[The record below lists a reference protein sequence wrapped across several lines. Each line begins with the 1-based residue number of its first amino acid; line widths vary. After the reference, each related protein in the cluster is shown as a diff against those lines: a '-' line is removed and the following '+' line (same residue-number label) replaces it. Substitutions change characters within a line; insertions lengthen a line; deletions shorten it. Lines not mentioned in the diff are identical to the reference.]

1 MRRLFC
7 FLVITLLFYG
17 CSESTPAN
25 GTLPA
30 PPPARTAEIS
40 GRLVRSSSGLISVV
54 EGAVSEGSTVVSGV
68 RVTLLGSGQ
77 SVAVGPDGQFLLKAA
92 PGRHFLRVD
101 PPGAL
106 VEVPAFSPE
115 AGPPVRLSLFP
126 DQVSLRDEDTL
137 TMRAVGVDTLGR
149 FTPVDPAALTW
160 EVEADDTPR
169 PTPDTSAFSE
179 LADQQRVLRN
189 ATVGSEPAGSYRIR
203 VSGLGLSSQAKMHQA
218 NQGVSGSLQG
228 RVLDGLTPVANVQ
241 VSVPGANL
249 FVTTDAEG
257 RYHFKSLPPLV
268 SQVIVYDASQIRATG
283 VAPIQSLL
291 RTDLDLPVLAS
302 VYTQGLT
309 LNVPDAAG
317 LATVPF
323 SDELLVCARTAI
335 ARFSPQGQSLGNLST
350 AAFSDVRV
358 AGSDFAG
365 TIMAADGGSTQV
377 RVVGSKPQTLN
388 GPENPGGVA
397 ADAGGSFYVSDL
409 AENSIQAFNFNKARG
424 AYEAGKKFGNQILSD
439 PAGLAISRA
448 GQIYVADQGANK
460 IEVLS
465 LDGSSLRHFAVS
477 APRAVALDRAGNLY
491 VLTATRV
498 LRYDARGSLLGS
510 FGTFTNPLGIAVGLD
525 GAVWVSE
532 NGQVLQFVPN
542 LPPVLAP
549 APLPVP
555 KGTSLLSDDDFA
567 HFETRVQALMQRFEI
582 PGGSFSLSR
591 GGRLLIH
598 RGYGYGTYNDSQ
610 QIPVQPDNL
619 FRLASCSKSFAAVT
633 LLIQLQ
639 AGMVEQDDLP
649 FSPLGVLASFVQSP
663 VDNQVTGI
671 SVQELLQMSAGLD
684 TVTGLYAPQALTL
697 GNPPP
702 ASAAVIL
709 TFILNSFQLGATP
722 GKTYVYSDV
731 AYLAIG
737 RLVEAVEG
745 SGESYG
751 DILRK
756 GLLLPI
762 GAGRVRVSDTR
773 PDGAAP
779 GEVSYYPSSG
789 DVGGQSV
796 FTDTADIVSAT
807 YGGVWDGRAHD
818 SCGGLIAS
826 TADMVRLLNS
836 VGPDG
841 PSGFVRPLTQETV
854 KMMVSR
860 PPFNQGSGGYFG
872 MGFNVDAQGTKILN
886 ISKDGALPG
895 TMSFMRYYPEPQL
908 AWAIVL
914 NSEPGPGT
922 QVSDYAIG
930 QFIDAVEALI
940 QAENARGGWPESGDL
955 FPTAE

>member
-1 MRRLFC
+1 MRSL
-7 FLVITLLFYG
+7 LSLLLITLLVCG
-17 CSESTPAN
+17 CSDSGPTAD

-30 PPPARTAEIS
+30 PPPAQTAVIS
-40 GRLVRSSSGLISVV
+40 GLLVRSSSGLISVV
-54 EGAVSEGSTVVSGV
+54 DQAVPAGSTVVSGV
-68 RVTLLGSGQ
+68 RVTLLGSGE
-77 SVAVGPDGQFLLKAA
+77 SVAVGPDGRFELKAT

-126 DQVSLRDEDTL
+126 DQVSLLDEDTL
-137 TMRAVGVDTLGR
+137 TMRAVGVDARGR
-149 FTPVDPAALTW
+149 FTPVDPASLTW
-160 EVEADDTPR
+160 EVEEDDTPR
-169 PTPDTSAFSE
+169 PTPDTSALNPRILSTP
-179 LADQQRVLRN
+179 
-189 ATVGSEPAGSYRIR
+189 TVGSEPAGSYRIR
-203 VSGLGLSSQAKMHQA
+203 VSGLGLSSQARMHQA
-218 NQGVSGSLQG
+218 NQGVTGSLQG
-228 RVLDGLTPVANVQ
+228 RVLDGQTPVANVQ
-241 VSVPGANL
+241 VSVPGAKL
-249 FVTTDAEG
+249 FVTTDAQG

-268 SQVIVYDASQIRATG
+268 SQVIVYDASQVRATG

-302 VYTQGLT
+302 SYTQGVT
-309 LNVPDAAG
+309 LNVPNASG

-323 SDELLVCARTAI
+323 TNELLVCAETAI
-335 ARFSPQGQSLGNLST
+335 AQFSPQGQSLGNLNTT
-350 AAFSDVRV
+350 AFGNVQVTA
-358 AGSDFAG
+358 SDFAG
-365 TIMAADGGSTQV
+365 TIMAADAGSNEV
-377 RVVGSKPQTLN
+377 RVVGSRPQTLD
-388 GPENPGGVA
+388 GFEHPGGVA
-397 ADAGGSFYVSDL
+397 ADAAGSFYVSDSD
-409 AENSIQAFNFNKARG
+409 ANTIQTLNFNKARG
-424 AYEAGKKFGNQILSD
+424 AYEAGKKLGEQILSD

-448 GQIYVADQGANK
+448 GQIYVADQGGNK

-465 LDGSSLRHFAVS
+465 LDGSSLRHWTVA

-491 VLTATRV
+491 VLTANQV

-510 FGTFTNPLGIAVGLD
+510 FGTFTDPLGIAVGLD

-532 NGQVLQFVPN
+532 NDQVLQFVPN
-542 LPPVLAP
+542 VPPVLAP
-549 APLPVP
+549 APLPAP
-555 KGTSLLSDDDFA
+555 TGTSLLTDGDFA
-567 HFETRVQALMQRFEI
+567 HFETRVEALMQRFEI

-591 GGRLLIH
+591 DGRLLIH

-639 AGMVEQDDLP
+639 AGIVKADDKP
-649 FSPLGVLASFVQSP
+649 FSPSGVLASFVQSP
-663 VDNQVTGI
+663 VDGQVTDI

-684 TVTGLYAPQALTL
+684 TVTGLYAPEARTL
-697 GNPPP
+697 VTTPP
-702 ASAAVIL
+702 ASAAQIL
-709 TFILNSFQLGATP
+709 TFILNSFKLGARP
-722 GKTYVYSDV
+722 GTTYVYSDV

-751 DILRK
+751 EILRK
-756 GLLLPI
+756 RLLVPI

-779 GEVSYYPSSG
+779 GEVSYYPYSG

-796 FTDTADIVSAT
+796 FTDKTDIVSAT

-836 VGPDG
+836 VGPEG
-841 PSGFVRPLTQETV
+841 PAGFVRPLTQDTV
-854 KMMVSR
+854 AMMVGR
-860 PPFNQGSGGYFG
+860 PPFNNGNGGYFG
-872 MGFNVDAQGTKILN
+872 MGFNVDAQGKTVLN

-895 TMSFMRYYPEPQL
+895 TMSFMRYYPEPKL

-940 QAENARGGWPESGDL
+940 QAENAKNGWPASGDL
-955 FPTAE
+955 YETAE